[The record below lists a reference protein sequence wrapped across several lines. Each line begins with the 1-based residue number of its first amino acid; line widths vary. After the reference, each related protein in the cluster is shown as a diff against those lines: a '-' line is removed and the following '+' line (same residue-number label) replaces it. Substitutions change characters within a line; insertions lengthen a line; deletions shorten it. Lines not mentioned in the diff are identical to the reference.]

1 LWQQSTWLLGSPPSN
16 AGQASPARPP
26 RSTLGG
32 RSGRSVPGEG
42 FGNVSLSKAEQEIA
56 VPAVRSYEPGLAEI
70 WDDLVGRSCNG
81 TMLHTRG
88 FISYHGDRFRDRSLV
103 LEDRRG
109 KVVGVFPAAADR
121 SDPELVVSHPG
132 LTYGGLVHDGSV
144 RGASMIGALEEI
156 ASCYRSLGCRRLR
169 YKAVPAIY
177 HVAPADDDLYALFRL
192 GARRYRCDLSA
203 AIDLSHRGRVSQ
215 LRVRSRKRAEAAGV
229 SADEGWS
236 EIASFWRILECHLD
250 SRYGVSPVHSLGEIE
265 LLHDRFPDEIILI
278 AAKIGEVLI
287 GGTVLFLAGPVLHM
301 QYTATTEEGRAKLV
315 TDFVMERAIDLARQ
329 LGCRFFDFGT
339 STVDQGWSLNQG
351 LYQFKVS
358 FGAGGAVYDHYEL
371 DLRQ

>member
-1 LWQQSTWLLGSPPSN
+1 MPVETIQEQR
-16 AGQASPARPP
+16 GQ
-26 RSTLGG
+26 

-42 FGNVSLSKAEQEIA
+42 LGIVGVSETEQGIA
-56 VPAVRSYEPGLAEI
+56 VPAVRSYEPGLAGI
-70 WDDLVGRSCNG
+70 WDDLIGRSCNG
-81 TMLHTRG
+81 TMLHTRR

-109 KVVGVFPAAADR
+109 RVVGVFPAAEDP
-121 SDPELVVSHPG
+121 SDPEVIVSHPG

-156 ASCYRSLGCRRLR
+156 ASCYRGLGYGGLR

-203 AIDLSHRGRVSQ
+203 AIDLPHRGRVSQ

-229 SADEGWS
+229 SGDEGWA
-236 EIASFWRILECHLD
+236 EVAGFWRILECHLD
-250 SRYGVSPVHSLGEIE
+250 SRYGVSPVHSLEEIN

-278 AAKIGEVLI
+278 AGKIGEVLL

-301 QYTATTEEGRAKLV
+301 QYTATTEEGRVKFV
-315 TDFVMERAIDLARQ
+315 TDLVMEQAIDLGRQ

-358 FGAGGAVYDHYEL
+358 FGAGGVVYEHYEL
-371 DLRQ
+371 DLL

>member
-1 LWQQSTWLLGSPPSN
+1 
-16 AGQASPARPP
+16 
-26 RSTLGG
+26 
-32 RSGRSVPGEG
+32 
-42 FGNVSLSKAEQEIA
+42 VSLSKAEQEVAI
-56 VPAVRSYEPGLAEI
+56 PAVRSYEPGLAEI
-70 WDDLVGRSCNG
+70 WDDLIGRSCNG
-81 TMLHTRG
+81 TMLHTRR

-121 SDPELVVSHPG
+121 SDPELVASHPG
-132 LTYGGLVHDGSV
+132 LTYGGLVHDGSI
-144 RGASMIGALEEI
+144 RGAAMIGALEEI
-156 ASCYRSLGCRRLR
+156 ANCYRSLGFHRLR

-229 SADEGWS
+229 SADQGWTG
-236 EIASFWRILECHLD
+236 IASFWRILECHLD
-250 SRYGVSPVHSLGEIE
+250 ARYGVSPVHSLEEIR

-278 AAKIGEVLI
+278 AAKLGEVLL

-301 QYTATTEEGRAKLV
+301 QYTATSEEGRAKLV
-315 TDFVMERAIDLARQ
+315 TDLVMERAIDLGQQ

-358 FGAGGAVYDHYEL
+358 FGAGGVVYDHYEL
-371 DLRQ
+371 DLR